1 MSSRTRLPWVGVAAK
16 HSVLWDRSLS
26 MLDGRDHSSHSIC
39 PGKYRIQKFGSTQ
52 KNEMW
57 RGWRNV
63 WNNILI
69 AECEMYNCCH
79 HLRGLRTGDR
89 AKLDNPE
96 ASSYPN
102 ESSCLSHSTEFNLCP
117 LLLLPFLSM
126 PLFPSLT
133 ITPSVGLT
141 CMQSCSTPQTA
152 AHSSASSTSALCW
165 QPVHFNAFCIH
176 SAAHAMFHLVPW
188 RYWDMRNSLSSI
200 L

>member
-69 AECEMYNCCH
+69 AECELYNCCH

-117 LLLLPFLSM
+117 LLLLPFSPCHYFLPSPSHQLLAWPVCKVAPHHRQQLIPQHPLHLPCAGSLYILM
-126 PLFPSLT
+126 P
-133 ITPSVGLT
+133 
-141 CMQSCSTPQTA
+141 
-152 AHSSASSTSALCW
+152 SAFIQQLMLC
-165 QPVHFNAFCIH
+165 FT
-176 SAAHAMFHLVPW
+176 
-188 RYWDMRNSLSSI
+188 
-200 L
+200 